1 MTADVIDYNKFAI
14 QFGGRKSYPR
24 KKLQYHF
31 PPIGGNIVLPILYTC
46 RAQQLGLY
54 AGAQVYNC
62 DATSKICKVSL
73 I

>member
-1 MTADVIDYNKFAI
+1 MTAEAIDYNKFAI
-14 QFGGRKSYPR
+14 QFGGRKSHPR
-24 KKLQYHF
+24 KGCNTTFHLLV
-31 PPIGGNIVLPILYTC
+31 IVLPILFTC

-62 DATSKICKVSL
+62 YATSKICKVLL